1 MILGF
6 IIVFCVRR
14 ADAVESMGI
23 FFQIFS
29 IIFMMLIEPLLLS
42 KFEQLWEKEYS
53 AYMYITAAEIKYP
66 IGTVFT
72 DVFIDCAGDWDFIY
86 QYTYSTGSIKV
97 IKPVTTV
104 K

>member
-1 MILGF
+1 
-6 IIVFCVRR
+6 
-14 ADAVESMGI
+14 
-23 FFQIFS
+23 
-29 IIFMMLIEPLLLS
+29 
-42 KFEQLWEKEYS
+42 
-53 AYMYITAAEIKYP
+53 MYITAAEIKYP

-86 QYTYSTGSIKV
+86 PYTYFTGSIKV